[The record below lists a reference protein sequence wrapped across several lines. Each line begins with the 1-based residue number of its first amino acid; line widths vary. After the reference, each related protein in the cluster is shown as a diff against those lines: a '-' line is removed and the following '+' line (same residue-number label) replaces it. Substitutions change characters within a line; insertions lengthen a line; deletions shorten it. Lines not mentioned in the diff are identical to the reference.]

1 MIHCCKAFEVPS
13 HAGILEWIILLLVIC
28 CKSMSVCIYIDTH
41 SHFCGGCTH
50 IHKLHTIKHQDLWM
64 CIISKTT
71 TIAEPL
77 RGWSRNPAWVVTS
90 KHYEE
95 AINIILLMSYF
106 FSYQLCVSRRCHLL
120 WVAAWWWWCIKTKF
134 RMGKKRKTLNVK
146 EGEGWWCPFSKGL
159 C

>member
-41 SHFCGGCTH
+41 SHFCGRCTH

-64 CIISKTT
+64 RIISKTT
-71 TIAEPL
+71 TIAEHL

-106 FSYQLCVSRRCHLL
+106 FLTSCVFLGDVISYGWQLDGGDALKRNLE
-120 WVAAWWWWCIKTKF
+120 WVRKE
-134 RMGKKRKTLNVK
+134 KTLNVK